1 MEPTS
6 FELEAYVYAIE
17 SYRDHER
24 YGLSYPGGSKDQPY
38 VWKLTVDCVTD
49 AVNTARAEAHAKARQ
64 EREE

>member
-24 YGLSYPGGSKDQPY
+24 YGLPYLGGSKDQPY
-38 VWKLTVDCVTD
+38 VWKLAVDCVTD
-49 AVNTARAEAHAKARQ
+49 AVNVVRSEAHAKARQ
-64 EREE
+64 DREE